1 MTDDRNQKQEA
12 QPLGKVVVKSATSL
26 LNITVAGSAAVGAA
40 ALHMWPIAALGGV
53 AYAALVAWDVFNP
66 SFWKKALAAEPIKLP
81 DPDDIKDASAREAAK
96 AMQSARK
103 ELESVLAETSD
114 EVKGHL
120 GVALASVAELEQRVI
135 HLIGRAEDLAR
146 YLARIDADAVRAEM
160 RKLADKVQRTRD
172 AHAQEQYRSALQA
185 REEQLRA
192 IEDIANA
199 KERVAANLSRVTAT
213 LEGLPPK
220 IVRMRALDA
229 QAMDELTGSMND
241 ELGRINGEMKAFE
254 ETLQSLVEI
263 ANA

>member
-1 MTDDRNQKQEA
+1 MADEHKRRQDD
-12 QPLGKVVVKSATSL
+12 QPLGRVLVKSATSW
-26 LNITVAGSAAVGAA
+26 LNIGVAGSAAVGAA

-66 SFWKKALAAEPIKLP
+66 SFWKKALEAEPIALP
-81 DPDDIKDASAREAAK
+81 DPADLHDASSKEAVK
-96 AMQSARK
+96 SLLEARK
-103 ELESVLAETSD
+103 ELASVLAETSD

-135 HLIGRAEDLAR
+135 HLIGRAEDLSR
-146 YLARIDADAVRAEM
+146 YLARVDADAVRVEM
-160 RKLADKVQRTRD
+160 RRLADKVQKTRD
-172 AHAQEQYRSALQA
+172 EQARAQYRSALEVK
-185 REEQLRA
+185 EEQLRA
-192 IEDIANA
+192 IEDISNA

-220 IVRMRALDA
+220 VVRMRALDA
-229 QAMDELTGSMND
+229 QAMDELSGSMND

-254 ETLQSLVEI
+254 DTLQSLVEI

>member
-1 MTDDRNQKQEA
+1 MADESKRRQDDP
-12 QPLGKVVVKSATSL
+12 PLGRVIARSATSI

-66 SFWKKALAAEPIKLP
+66 TFWKKALQDEPVKLP
-81 DPDDIKDASAREAAK
+81 DPDDVRDPSAKEAVK
-96 AMQSARK
+96 AMLEARK
-103 ELESVLAETSD
+103 ELASVLADTSD

-135 HLIGRAEDLAR
+135 HLVGRAEALAR
-146 YLARIDADAVRAEM
+146 YLARIDPDTVRTEM
-160 RKLADKVQRTRD
+160 RRLAEKAQKTRD
-172 AHAQEQYRSALQA
+172 HQARAQYQSALA
-185 REEQLRA
+185 TREEQLRA
-192 IEDIANA
+192 IEDIGNA
-199 KERVAANLSRVTAT
+199 KERVSANLSRVTAT

-229 QAMDELTGSMND
+229 QAMDELSGSMND